1 MLLTTSPISRNL
13 RTSVR
18 ILGMDFEDLMVV
30 GIIAILTLIVSGFV
44 LPRNLMIL
52 GLPGNWFCFLAV
64 LLTSFPGLM
73 AFKYGKPRGYL
84 TDFLTWYL
92 RPRER
97 CALEPDSVLTGCYL
111 AELSDEHGVSA
122 RNNRGRRR
130 A

>member
-1 MLLTTSPISRNL
+1 MPLTTSPISRNL

-44 LPRNLMIL
+44 LPRNLIIL

-64 LLTSFPGLM
+64 PLTSFPGLM

-84 TDFLTWYL
+84 MDFLTWHL

-97 CALEPDSVLTGCYL
+97 SALEPDSVLTGSYL
-111 AELSDEHGVSA
+111 AELSDDHGSSA
-122 RNNRGRRR
+122 RKNGGRRR